1 MCSLLCTFTGRASR
15 LMSHILYICYKK
27 FLFIY
32 PWRWDQIGCP
42 ETSIRIYH
50 YTLRNSPVE
59 RRAHLL
65 PGGNPKSR
73 DPRLHIPLGTT
84 LPTAQ
89 PARKM
94 MASSAVPFTPAWMTD
109 ETTQFLTAYAQWS
122 RVLLHSQV
130 TPCYV
135 SWGNKTTA
143 CFLTNINV
151 HTWLRYPAS
160 AFCFSVLTIC
170 NTQLGIVITLSYLH
184 KRITVHCQTWN
195 F

>member
-1 MCSLLCTFTGRASR
+1 MTQHRRAHVQFAVHVYRKGFASDVTYPIH
-15 LMSHILYICYKK
+15 LNTCYKK

-42 ETSIRIYH
+42 ETSIGIYH

-109 ETTQFLTAYAQWS
+109 ETTLSSWRPMHSDRASFYIAKSLLVMLVGVIKLQHVFLRIVMFTRDCGIQ
-122 RVLLHSQV
+122 LLLSASPFSQ
-130 TPCYV
+130 YV
-135 SWGNKTTA
+135 ILNW
-143 CFLTNINV
+143 
-151 HTWLRYPAS
+151 AS
-160 AFCFSVLTIC
+160 
-170 NTQLGIVITLSYLH
+170 
-184 KRITVHCQTWN
+184 
-195 F
+195 